1 MTNDASRMT
10 KETRV
15 SDLARAARWPL
26 AFALGVL
33 ALAAPDA
40 ARAVIENRATMEKI
54 VRDTDVIAVAV
65 VERVDPER
73 PSAVLTIERELKGKS
88 PAPRLPILLQSSEPA
103 DAKTVLASLQ
113 PQRRVVLFITQ
124 RNAELH
130 QAPAYCEGTWFEI
143 TGQRDGETIRWRLAQ
158 CKPELLAVYK
168 GSTAELEQFL
178 ADFLAGKLTGGG
190 LAANET
196 ASAWDEED
204 GLTSVGSCY
213 WRWFA
218 FGGAAVL
225 VVGIL
230 GWVACGRTSK
240 TG

>member
-1 MTNDASRMT
+1 MSN
-10 KETRV
+10 
-15 SDLARAARWPL
+15 LARTARWAVACAL
-26 AFALGVL
+26 AAV

-54 VRDTDVIAVAV
+54 VRDTEVIAVAV

-73 PSAVLTIERELKGKS
+73 PSAVLTLERELKGKC
-88 PAPRLPILLQSSEPA
+88 PALRLPILLQSSEPA
-103 DAKTVLASLQ
+103 DAKTVLESLQ
-113 PQRRVVLFITQ
+113 PQRRVILFITQ

-158 CKPELLAVYK
+158 RKPELLDVYK

-178 ADFLAGKLTGGG
+178 ADFLTGKLPGDGSA
-190 LAANET
+190 AANEQA
-196 ASAWDEED
+196 ASLDED
-204 GLTSVGSCY
+204 DRTTSVWSRN

-218 FGGAAVL
+218 FGGAAAL

-230 GWVACGRTSK
+230 GWVACGGK
-240 TG
+240 LKAA